1 MRAGDWRI
9 APFPDEIADRRVE
22 ITGPVDRK
30 MVINA
35 LNSGAKVFMA
45 DFEDANSPTWE
56 NCIDGQRNLTDA
68 LERTISLDTGEKRYT
83 LNDEVAVLFVR
94 PRGWHLE
101 ERHFEVDG
109 APMSGSLFDFGLYF
123 LRNRGRNGRYFYLP
137 KLESH
142 LEARLW
148 NDVFAFAQD
157 RLGVP
162 RGTIKATVLI
172 ETILAAF
179 EMDEILH
186 ELREHSAG
194 LNAGRWDYIF
204 SVIKKLGHRPEFVL
218 PDRAAV
224 TMAVPFMR
232 SYCELLVKTCHR
244 RDAHAMGGMAAF
256 IPSRRDPEVN
266 AVALEKVR
274 EDKDREASQGF
285 DGTWVAH
292 PDLVPVAMESFDR
305 VLGDRPNQIDR
316 QRDDVEARADALLD
330 VAATPGDVTEEGL
343 RNNVSVGIQYL
354 AAWLHG
360 SGAVA
365 INNLM
370 EDAATAE
377 ISRSQIWQ
385 WLRHDRVGEADVRRI
400 TDEEIEKLG
409 PDYED
414 ARAIF
419 ERIATEPEFVE
430 FLTLPAYDRLVGGR
444 GVADILPPPAEGG
457 AMEESAAVRDAW
469 LEFCDRL
476 SAGDVGSFDRLVSSD
491 PATVV
496 IGTAPGEWVR
506 ERDRLRYGFE
516 AEGVSLRS
524 RNATHTSGG
533 SDGSP
538 TRPTSC
544 SGRIRMDCRLTAV
557 SAGGRPLEAP
567 AHARLVGVPDEEVV
581 RCSARGRAPDV
592 SLSRE
597 ERRDRVGGRVG
608 VVPEDA
614 VPARDGHAREVRE
627 PRHAVRDPG
636 LRAEHDERR
645 AARPRRRGRGHLAP
659 GRDHR
664 RG

>member
-1 MRAGDWRI
+1 VSVDDVLTPDAVEFLTDLEREFGDRRRELLARRAERLERLAGDELPDFLPETADVRADDWRI
-9 APFPDEIADRRVE
+9 APFPAEIADRRVE

-68 LERTISLDTGEKRYT
+68 LERTISLDTGEKRYA
-83 LNDEVAVLFVR
+83 LDDEVAVLFVR

-109 APMSGSLFDFGLYF
+109 SPISGSLFDFGLYF
-123 LRNRGRNGRYFYLP
+123 MRNHGRNGRYFYIP

-148 NDVFAFAQD
+148 NDVFVWAQD

-179 EMDEILH
+179 EMDEILS

-218 PDRAAV
+218 PDRASV

-232 SYCELLVKTCHR
+232 AYCELLVKTCHR
-244 RDAHAMGGMAAF
+244 RRAHAMGGMAAF

-274 EDKDREASQGF
+274 EDKEREASQGF

-292 PDLVPVAMESFDR
+292 PDLVSVAMEAFDR
-305 VLGDRPNQIDR
+305 VLGERPNQIER
-316 QRDDVEARADALLD
+316 RRDDVEIGPADILD

-354 AAWLHG
+354 AAWLRG

-385 WLRHDRVGEADVRRI
+385 WLRHGRVTEADVQRI
-400 TDEEIEKLG
+400 VDEEVATLG
-409 PDYED
+409 PDYEP
-414 ARAIF
+414 AREIF

-430 FLTLPAYDRLVGGR
+430 FLTLPAYERLV
-444 GVADILPPPAEGG
+444 AAE
-457 AMEESAAVRDAW
+457 AVR
-469 LEFCDRL
+469 
-476 SAGDVGSFDRLVSSD
+476 
-491 PATVV
+491 
-496 IGTAPGEWVR
+496 
-506 ERDRLRYGFE
+506 
-516 AEGVSLRS
+516 
-524 RNATHTSGG
+524 
-533 SDGSP
+533 
-538 TRPTSC
+538 
-544 SGRIRMDCRLTAV
+544 
-557 SAGGRPLEAP
+557 
-567 AHARLVGVPDEEVV
+567 
-581 RCSARGRAPDV
+581 
-592 SLSRE
+592 
-597 ERRDRVGGRVG
+597 
-608 VVPEDA
+608 
-614 VPARDGHAREVRE
+614 
-627 PRHAVRDPG
+627 
-636 LRAEHDERR
+636 
-645 AARPRRRGRGHLAP
+645 
-659 GRDHR
+659 
-664 RG
+664 